1 MSPTSENLPTVF
13 ALYHVHSI
21 GPGAGDVKDLGM
33 HASRA
38 DAESSVAAYLD
49 LPGFRRTLDGFRV
62 IAYAID
68 VLLWPMGF
76 AVADGSPGVLARHSP
91 EGAATDLAEVHV
103 VWHEFEEPAEIDHER
118 VVGVFSTRA
127 LAEEAVAASMQLP
140 GFADYPDGFMTGAVT
155 LGERGWTE
163 GFATVDGREPPSLSS
178 LLAGCSGRITRRG
191 DLSLLDVAA
200 LSDVLAAMGDIGV
213 RLLGIHGFVADG
225 HGVLPDPD
233 QALDLSDCATVRCS
247 LDEAQ
252 RFVGTRA
259 RADRLYEL
267 VTADAGR
274 PLLVPERALL
284 VHLIGNSGMAE
295 PEAAWLDALRVT
307 DLANGG
313 LGGFRVVYPEP
324 GDYARAVSD
333 FAFDDS
339 DGVQVQGRLNVDN
352 DGMPYEVEMSRVD
365 TQPLQSLPEDWADG

>member
-1 MSPTSENLPTVF
+1 MSLTSENLPNVF

-38 DAESSVAAYLD
+38 NAESSIAAYLD
-49 LPGFRRTLDGFRV
+49 LPGFRRTPDGFRV

-76 AVADGSPGVLARHSP
+76 ALADGLPGLLARHSP
-91 EGAATDLAEVHV
+91 EGVAAELAEVHV

-127 LAEEAVAASMQLP
+127 LAEEAVAASRRLP

-191 DLSLLDVAA
+191 DLALLDVAA
-200 LSDVLAAMGDIGV
+200 LSDVLVAMGDIGV
-213 RLLGIHGFVADG
+213 RPLGINGFVSGG
-225 HGVLPDPD
+225 HGINPDPD
-233 QALDLSDCATVRCS
+233 QTLDLSGCATVRCS

-252 RFVGTRA
+252 RFVGTSA

-284 VHLIGNSGMAE
+284 VHVIGKAGMAE

-313 LGGFRVVYPEP
+313 LGGFRVVFPEP
-324 GDYARAVSD
+324 GDYTRAVSD

-339 DGVQVQGRLNVDN
+339 DGVQVQVRLNVDD
-352 DGMPYEVEMSRVD
+352 DGMPYELEMSRVD
-365 TQPLQSLPEDWADG
+365 SQPLQSLPKDWADG